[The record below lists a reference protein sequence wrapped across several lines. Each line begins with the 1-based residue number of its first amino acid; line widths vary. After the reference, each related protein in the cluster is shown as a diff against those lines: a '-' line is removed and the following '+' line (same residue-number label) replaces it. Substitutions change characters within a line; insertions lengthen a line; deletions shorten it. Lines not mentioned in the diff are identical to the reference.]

1 MSFYITC
8 AIDYPNSRP
17 HVGTAYEKIAADTI
31 ARYKRLA
38 GEEVFFL
45 MGLDEHSQNV
55 EKRARDEGLEPMAFC
70 DRMEGVFRDAWKAVN
85 VEYDDFIRTTEERHH
100 RAVVAMVERAEA
112 AGDLYEGSYK
122 GFYCVSC
129 EAYYLE
135 RDLEDG
141 LCPVHQKEPI
151 WREEENV
158 FFRLSSYGDKLKALY
173 EQHPEFVQPE
183 TRRNELLALI
193 GQGLEDV
200 SVSRA
205 STGWGVPMP
214 GHPGQAVYV
223 WFDAL
228 TNSLSALGFPDE
240 TEAYQRF
247 WPADMHLVGKDITR
261 FHAVIWPAMLMSA
274 GVALPATIFGHG
286 WVLTA
291 SGRMSKTM
299 GNVMDPIV
307 VAEQF
312 GADSL
317 RYFLLREVR
326 FGRDMEFDY
335 ERLIG
340 RINADLANDLGN
352 LFQRTLTMAKKYRE
366 GRLSAPEPGA
376 SVTGL
381 PEKAREVLGT
391 YRQAMDC
398 YDLQGGLAAA
408 WDLVAAANLAIDSH
422 KPWELARDDDRATE
436 LDSVLS
442 ALVETLRHI
451 AVLVSPMMPEK
462 ARAMADQVSWQL
474 PREDWRLDSM
484 LESSPG
490 SVHVSPGEPLFPR
503 LDPDDYLEAD

>member
-17 HVGTAYEKIAADTI
+17 HVGTAYEKISADTI

-38 GEEVFFL
+38 GEDVFFL

-55 EKRARDEGLEPMAFC
+55 EKRAHEEGLEPAAFC
-70 DRMEGVFRDAWKAVN
+70 DRMEGVFREAWKSVN

-100 RAVVAMVERAEA
+100 RAVVAMVERANA
-112 AGDLYEGSYK
+112 SGDLYEGSYK
-122 GFYCVSC
+122 GLYCVSC

-141 LCPVHQKEPI
+141 LCPIHKKEPA
-151 WREEENV
+151 WREEDNV

-173 EQHPEFVQPE
+173 EEHPEFVQPA

-193 GQGLEDV
+193 DEGLEDV

-205 STGWGVPMP
+205 SSGWGVPMP
-214 GHPGQAVYV
+214 GHSGQAVYV

-228 TNSLSALGFPDE
+228 TNYLSALGFPDE
-240 TEAYQRF
+240 TDRYQRY
-247 WPADMHLVGKDITR
+247 WPADVHLVGKDITR

-274 GVALPATIFGHG
+274 GLPLPATIFGHG

-291 SGRMSKTM
+291 EGRMSKSM
-299 GNVMDPIV
+299 GNVMDPMV

-352 LFQRTLTMAKKYRE
+352 LFQRTLTMAKKYRD
-366 GRLSAPEPGA
+366 GVLAAPGAGA

-381 PEKAREVLGT
+381 PEKAREVVDT
-391 YRQAMDC
+391 YREAMDR
-398 YDLQGGLAAA
+398 YDLQGGLVAA
-408 WDLVAAANLAIDSH
+408 WELVSAANLAIDGH
-422 KPWELARDDDRATE
+422 KPWELAREDDRTAE
-436 LDSVLS
+436 LDSVLYE
-442 ALVETLRHI
+442 LVEALRYLM
-451 AVLVSPMMPEK
+451 VLVSPTMPEK
-462 ARAMADQVSWQL
+462 ARAMAGQL
-474 PREDWRLDSM
+474 GWSLPSEEWMLDSL
-484 LESSPG
+484 LESAPESVQVNPG
-490 SVHVSPGEPLFPR
+490 DPLFPR
-503 LDPDDYLEAD
+503 LDPDDFLDPA